1 MHTKFNFRK
10 VTKSDFLA
18 KLRAISIYRWIA
30 IVSVTMLVI
39 LVAIIIWYFTG
50 SKHTTTTATGN
61 KIISPVV
68 TNIDYYLATMQ
79 DVGLVIN
86 KDGQLGESTSIG
98 DKFKFIPLGGATF
111 KIEHQ
116 SGLHLGIFVTNGKRS
131 LGVMQSPSVFTVTS
145 ACADKVS
152 LSLQDSAITR
162 DNGHFIVTDT
172 PKQSTGLQV
181 FVSKVSVPTQA
192 APTQAAPTQAAPTQ
206 PPFTRP
212 VMLPVRNG
220 ANYIVRYKNKWNMY
234 VNTTENGN
242 IEFTGNYSKFQFIKV
257 GDPGLFKIKTNGV
270 FLTTGP
276 AETGPAEK
284 SHVTISGGSEDKAL
298 LFIVKRVS
306 DNIISVSTTDHTL
319 SIADGKLVA
328 TPREPGTMTNTPIE
342 LYVTESA

>member
-1 MHTKFNFRK
+1 MPTKFNFRK

-18 KLRAISIYRWIA
+18 KLRAISIYRCIA
-30 IVSVTMLVI
+30 IVSVVMLVV

-50 SKHTTTTATGN
+50 RKHSDSTGH
-61 KIISPVV
+61 KVTGPVV
-68 TNIDYYLATMQ
+68 TNIDYHLATMQ

-86 KDGQLGESTSIG
+86 KDGQLEESTSVG
-98 DKFKFIPLGGATF
+98 DKFKFIHLGGATF

-145 ACADKVS
+145 SGADKVS

-181 FVSKVSVPTQA
+181 FVEKVSV
-192 APTQAAPTQAAPTQ
+192 PTQAAPTQAAPTQ

-212 VMLPVRNG
+212 VILPVRSG

-234 VNTTENGN
+234 RSHSIT
-242 IEFTGNYSKFQFIKV
+242 S
-257 GDPGLFKIKTNGV
+257 PPSGLGF
-270 FLTTGP
+270 
-276 AETGPAEK
+276 
-284 SHVTISGGSEDKAL
+284 
-298 LFIVKRVS
+298 
-306 DNIISVSTTDHTL
+306 
-319 SIADGKLVA
+319 
-328 TPREPGTMTNTPIE
+328 
-342 LYVTESA
+342 